1 MKNILQNIA
10 IGFICVLALV
20 SFCYISLSLFGEEG
34 VLSPFVAATT
44 KTETESTAAPAT
56 TEPVTTK
63 PTTTKP
69 TTTKPTTTV
78 PTTTAQPAIEFEGF
92 SVIDYFPLS
101 LATGGAWDIKHCQGM
116 AIDKQGGYAYYSYTN
131 TFVKCDLEGNVVG
144 YLKGFEGHLGDVCFN
159 EKDGRV
165 YASLNPV
172 GKKALYVAI
181 IDVAK
186 LNEKG
191 LDCEKSGLVRTVH
204 LTQVWSDFKAKVKNG
219 GKTYSRRYGVSGTD
233 AICFGP
239 SFSSGEG
246 HYLTISCGTT
256 PQTERTDNDYQ
267 VLVQYDVTHW
277 WDKYSKPLSEETV
290 HHSGPEKCHGKF
302 FVYTGNTNYGVQTMT
317 YFPELNLWILN
328 VYTTLKEDKFPDW
341 NLFIVDG
348 DIKPKKQALKGQEKK
363 DVQKVLTLY
372 QDGMLHE
379 NTGIYGWFASN
390 GSKGIEYIDKGLFY
404 IIHPYKTWYGKQTG
418 VAYLYV
424 WDGTA
429 PNPFTIAAG
438 VSDDYVISKK
448 VTTTKAETTEKN
460 KD

>member
-1 MKNILQNIA
+1 MKKILQNIA
-10 IGFICVLALV
+10 LGFICVLALV
-20 SFCYISLSLFGEEG
+20 SFCYISLSLFGDGG

-44 KTETESTAAPAT
+44 EKTTSTTQPRT
-56 TEPVTTK
+56 TENV
-63 PTTTKP
+63 TTTKP
-69 TTTKPTTTV
+69 TTTEPTTTEA
-78 PTTTAQPAIEFEGF
+78 TTTAAPAIEFEGF
-92 SVIDYFPLS
+92 SVIDYYPLS
-101 LATGGAWDIKHCQGM
+101 LASGGSWDIKHCQGM

-131 TFVKCDLEGNVVG
+131 TFVKCDLEGNAVG
-144 YLKGFEGHLGDVCFN
+144 SLTGFEGHLGDVCYN
-159 EKDGRV
+159 EKDGKV

-172 GKKALYVAI
+172 GKKALYVAVL
-181 IDVAK
+181 DVAK
-186 LNEKG
+186 LNKMG

-204 LTQVWSDFKAKVKNG
+204 LPEVWKDFSAKVKNQ

-233 AICFGP
+233 AMCFGP
-239 SFSSGEG
+239 SFSSGKG

-267 VLVQYDVTHW
+267 ILLQYDVSGW
-277 WDKYSKPLSEETV
+277 WDKYAQPLNESKV
-290 HHSGPEKCHGKF
+290 HHKGPEKHSGKY

-317 YFPELNLWILN
+317 YFPELNLWMLN
-328 VYTTLKEDKFPDW
+328 VYTTLKEDKFPDY

-348 DIKPKKQALKGQEKK
+348 DIKPKKQPLKGQQGE

-372 QDGMLHE
+372 QDGLRHE
-379 NTGIYGWFASN
+379 NTGIYGWFVSN
-390 GSKGIEYIDKGLFY
+390 GAKGMEYVDKGLFY

-429 PNPFTIAAG
+429 PDPFTIAAG

-448 VTTTKAETTEKN
+448 IVTTKQTTEKS

>member
-1 MKNILQNIA
+1 MKKMLHNFAL
-10 IGFICVLALV
+10 GFICVLALV
-20 SFCYISLSLFGEEG
+20 SFCYISLSVFGDGG

-44 KTETESTAAPAT
+44 QTTTAT
-56 TEPVTTK
+56 TQPRTTEKATTTKPATTK
-63 PTTTKP
+63 PTTTEP
-69 TTTKPTTTV
+69 EE
-78 PTTTAQPAIEFEGF
+78 TTAATTAAPVIEFEGF

-101 LATGGAWDIKHCQGM
+101 LANGGSWDIKHCQGM
-116 AIDKQGGYAYYSYTN
+116 AIDKQGGFAYYSYTN
-131 TFVKCDLEGNVVG
+131 TFVKCDLEGNALG
-144 YLKGFEGHLGDVCFN
+144 TLTGFEGHLGDVCYN
-159 EKDGRV
+159 EKDGKV

-186 LNEKG
+186 LDKKC

-204 LTQVWSDFKAKVKNG
+204 LPEVWKDFSAKVQNG
-219 GKTYSRRYGVSGTD
+219 GRTYSRRYGVSGTD
-233 AICFGP
+233 AMCFGP
-239 SFSSGEG
+239 SFSSGKG

-267 VLVQYDVTHW
+267 ILLQYDVSGW
-277 WDKYSKPLSEETV
+277 WDKYAQPLNESKV
-290 HHSGPEKCHGKF
+290 HHKGPEKHAGKY

-317 YFPELNLWILN
+317 YFPELNLWMLN
-328 VYTTLKEDKFPDW
+328 VYTTLKEDKFPDY

-348 DIKPKKQALKGQEKK
+348 DIKPKKQALKGQQGE

-372 QDGMLHE
+372 QDGLRHE

-390 GSKGIEYIDKGLFY
+390 GAKGIEYVDKGLFY

-429 PNPFTIAAG
+429 PDPFTIAAG
-438 VSDDYVISKK
+438 VKDDYVISKK
-448 VTTTKAETTEKN
+448 GS
-460 KD
+460 